1 MSQDIKVEYSKDM
14 QSLRKKN
21 QAEILEIKSPLNKIK
36 NTVESLSSKREKVE
50 GRISGVKH
58 KIYTKEKT
66 EEFLGKRLTSYVR
79 TL

>member
-36 NTVESLSSKREKVE
+36 NTVESLSSKRGKS
-50 GRISGVKH
+50 GRQNFRSQTQN
-58 KIYTKEKT
+58 IY
-66 EEFLGKRLTSYVR
+66 
-79 TL
+79 